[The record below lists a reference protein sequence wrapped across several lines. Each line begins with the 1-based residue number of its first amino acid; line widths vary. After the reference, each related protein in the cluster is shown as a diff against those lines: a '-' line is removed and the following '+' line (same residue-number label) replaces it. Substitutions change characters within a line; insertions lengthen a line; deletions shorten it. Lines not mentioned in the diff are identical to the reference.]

1 MKSNN
6 NILSDSAKNECT
18 SCQFCESICPT
29 NAITFSLN
37 EDGFYR
43 PKISDICIEC
53 GICKKY
59 CYKFNTISNS
69 EDTLNQV
76 KCYSVKSKDKNILK
90 TSASGGVS
98 TIIFKHLL
106 KEGYKIVGVTYNIE
120 KNRAETIIV
129 EREEELDC
137 LKGSKYMQTRNK
149 NIFREVIN
157 TKNKYAIIGT
167 PCSIYPI
174 SSWAKNTKQNDRF
187 VFIDFFCHGTPS
199 MMLWK
204 KYSEEYIK
212 KYNVKNIKFRSKHYG
227 WHEFCHEFIND
238 EKTIYSNRTEQDAF
252 FTMFFDNHLLNL
264 SCYGCKCRD
273 SFDYC
278 DIRLGDYWGSKFDTD
293 VEGVSTVLLVTNTA
307 KVLFDKINKELEF
320 NEENF
325 NETVKEQAYQKKY
338 TFEKEKR
345 LKYLSLLQGTYKI
358 NEIYSNY
365 ISDYNFITKVKKNIK
380 IFIKFLPNSL
390 VSTIRKI
397 YHCNK

>member
-1 MKSNN
+1 MKSNS

-37 EDGFYR
+37 EDGFYQ
-43 PKISDICIEC
+43 PKISDTCIEC

-59 CYKFNTISNS
+59 CYKFNSILNS

-120 KNRAETIIV
+120 KNRAETIVV

-238 EKTIYSNRTEQDAF
+238 KKTIYSNRTEQDAF

-278 DIRLGDYWGSKFDTD
+278 DIRLGDYWGSKYDTD
-293 VEGVSTVLLVTNTA
+293 IEGVSAMLLITQRA
-307 KVLFDKINKELEF
+307 KLLFDRISNELDFNKESFEDV
-320 NEENF
+320 
-325 NETVKEQAYQKKY
+325 VKEQAYRKIY
-338 TFEKEKR
+338 TFDGKIRDKYFKQLKTSRDINKTFKE
-345 LKYLSLLQGTYKI
+345 YLSNFNLKKKI
-358 NEIYSNY
+358 KRNLKI
-365 ISDYNFITKVKKNIK
+365 IIKN
-380 IFIKFLPNSL
+380 LPNPL
-390 VSTIRKI
+390 VLIIRKI
-397 YHCNK
+397 YHI